1 MYVDEW
7 KKVKSQSSDAIKNA
21 LLTGPVAVAIAAGNS
36 AFQMYSSGILD
47 SSSCDGELDHWV
59 LIVGYGADYFI
70 VKNSW
75 GFNWGENGYARL
87 STIASNSYGTCGIL
101 SAPLLPI
108 V

>member
-1 MYVDEW
+1 VYVEGW

-21 LLTGPVAVAIAAGNS
+21 LLTGPVAVEISAGNS
-36 AFQMYSSGILD
+36 TFQTYRSGILD
-47 SSSCDGELDHWV
+47 SSSCDGEPDHWV

-75 GFNWGENGYARL
+75 GITWGESGYARL
-87 STIASNSYGTCGIL
+87 STIASKSYGTCGIL